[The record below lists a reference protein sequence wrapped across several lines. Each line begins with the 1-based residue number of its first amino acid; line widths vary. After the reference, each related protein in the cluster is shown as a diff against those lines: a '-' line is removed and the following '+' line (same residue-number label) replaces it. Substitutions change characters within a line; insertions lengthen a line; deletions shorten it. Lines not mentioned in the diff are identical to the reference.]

1 MASDQTEVII
11 KVRMRIK
18 SFLVVAAI
26 LSVVLPLRA
35 QNWPSFRGQH
45 ASGVADG
52 KPVPAIWNIQRNIN
66 IAWKVPVPGLAHS
79 SPVVWGDKVFITTA
93 VSGASKSDFRPGFYI
108 NGDTAEDMSKHTWKV
123 YCLNKKT
130 GQIMWE
136 RVSYEGIPRTKRHIK
151 ASFAN
156 STPATDGNYLVVL
169 FGSEGLFCYDLKG
182 NLNWKRDLG
191 ALGTGWRIDPD
202 SQWGAASSPI
212 IYKGL
217 AIVQC
222 DTQKGSFISA
232 YSLKD
237 GNQVWQTLR
246 EESSSWG
253 SPTIVEG
260 RNRVEL
266 VTNATNAVRGYNPL
280 TGKELWKLASNTEF
294 TSTTPV
300 AAHDLIFICNG
311 YRDNPRIYAIKQGSA
326 TGDISLK
333 GGATANESVAW
344 SLKRGGSWMP
354 TPVIYSGLLYVCDD
368 HGILTVYRAKTGEL
382 IYKQRLG
389 AEGGAYSASPITADG
404 KIYFSSE
411 DGDIFV
417 VKAGPKYELLAVNP
431 MDEVLMATPAISDGM
446 IIVRGQKHLFG
457 IAENSANNSKI
468 GR

>member
-1 MASDQTEVII
+1 
-11 KVRMRIK
+11 MRIK
-18 SFLVVAAI
+18 SFLVVAAV
-26 LSVVLPLRA
+26 LSAFLPLRA
-35 QNWPSFRGQH
+35 QNWPSFRSQH
-45 ASGVADG
+45 ASGVANG
-52 KPVPAIWNIQRNIN
+52 KPVPASWDAQKNIN
-66 IAWKVPVPGLAHS
+66 IAWKVPIPGLAHS

-93 VSGASKSDFRPGFYI
+93 VSGDPKTDFLPGFYLKA
-108 NGDTAEDMSKHTWKV
+108 DTAGDMSKHTWKV

-130 GQIMWE
+130 GRIVWE

-191 ALGTGWRIDPD
+191 ALGTGWHIDPD

-212 IYKGL
+212 IYKDL

-237 GNQVWQTLR
+237 GNRVWQTLR

-260 RNRVEL
+260 KNRVEL
-266 VTNATNAVRGYNPL
+266 VTNATNAVRGYDPL
-280 TGKELWKLASNTEF
+280 TGKELWRLAGNPEITA
-294 TSTTPV
+294 TTPV
-300 AAHDLIFICNG
+300 AAHDLIFICNS
-311 YRDNPRIYAIKQGSA
+311 YRENQRIYAIKRGSA

-333 GGATANESVAW
+333 DGKTANQFVAW
-344 SLKRGGSWMP
+344 SLKRGGSWIP
-354 TPVIYSGLLYVCDD
+354 TPVIYRDLFYVCDD

-389 AEGGAYSASPITADG
+389 DQGGAYSASPIAADG
-404 KIYFSSE
+404 KIYCSSE

-417 VKAGPKYELLAVNP
+417 VKAGPKYELLSVNP

-446 IIVRGQKHLFG
+446 IIVRSQKHLFG
-457 IAENSANNSKI
+457 IAEISANNSKT

>member
-1 MASDQTEVII
+1 
-11 KVRMRIK
+11 MRIK
-18 SFLVVAAI
+18 LFLVVAAV
-26 LSVVLPLRA
+26 LSAIPPLRA

-45 ASGVADG
+45 ACGVANG
-52 KPVPAIWNIQRNIN
+52 KPVPASWDVERNIN
-66 IAWKVPVPGLAHS
+66 IAWKVPIPGLAHS
-79 SPVVWGDKVFITTA
+79 SPTVWGDKVFITTA
-93 VSGASKSDFRPGFYI
+93 VSSGLKSDFRPGNYI
-108 NGDTAEDMSKHTWKV
+108 NGDTAADMSRHTWKV

-130 GQIMWE
+130 GQIVWE
-136 RVSYEGIPRTKRHIK
+136 RMSYEGIPRTKRHVK

-156 STPATDGNYLVVL
+156 STPATDGSYLVVL

-191 ALGTGWRIDPD
+191 ALGTGYYIDSD

-212 IYKGL
+212 IYKDL
-217 AIVQC
+217 AIIQC

-237 GNQVWQTLR
+237 GNRVWHKLR

-260 RNRVEL
+260 RNSVEL
-266 VTNATNAVRGYNPL
+266 VTNATNAVRGYDPL
-280 TGKELWKLASNTEF
+280 TGKELWRLAGNPEF
-294 TSTTPV
+294 TATTPV
-300 AAHDLIFICNG
+300 AADDLIFICNG
-311 YRDNPRIYAIKQGSA
+311 FVENPRIYAIKQGSA

-333 GGATANESVAW
+333 DGATANESVAW
-344 SLKRGGSWMP
+344 SLKRGGSWIP
-354 TPVIYSGLLYVCDD
+354 TPVIYRELLYVCDD
-368 HGILTVYRAKTGEL
+368 RGILTVYRAKTGEL

-389 AEGGAYSASPITADG
+389 AKGGAYSASPIAADG

-431 MDEVLMATPAISDGM
+431 MGEVLMATPAISDGM
-446 IIVRGQKHLFG
+446 IIVRGRKHLFG
-457 IAENSANNSKI
+457 IAEISANNSKT